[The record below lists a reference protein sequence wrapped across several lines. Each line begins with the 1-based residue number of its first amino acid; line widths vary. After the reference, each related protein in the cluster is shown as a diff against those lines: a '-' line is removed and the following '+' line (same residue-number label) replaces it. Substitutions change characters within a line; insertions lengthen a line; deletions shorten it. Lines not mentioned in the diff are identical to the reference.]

1 MDFNQMIQNFQAEM
15 FVYGITPPQQI
26 ISDGQLH
33 RFYVQ
38 GDKQGSKNG
47 WYVLFINTISYGIF
61 GNWKEDGAYKW
72 YSQKYESIGFQERQI
87 IQQQIAATKLQ
98 RAIIRKREHEEAAQ
112 EAHHIYCGARK
123 PHLNFPY
130 LVRKMIKPFYA
141 RQYRNC
147 LILPVIDLSKK
158 IWGLQYI
165 AANGQKW
172 FLSNTAKQGHFI
184 PIQSKLTE
192 KSKKILICEGF
203 ATGASLA
210 ECYPDA
216 CVVAACDANNLKPVA
231 VNIRQ
236 YTSQAELIICADDD
250 QLNPDNPGINKGK
263 KAAIAAN
270 ASFIK
275 PQWPLGTPEKLT
287 DFNDLFCWLS
297 SQEIAT

>member
-1 MDFNQMIQNFQAEM
+1 MDFNQITQNFQAAM
-15 FVYGITPPQQI
+15 FAHGITPPQQI

-38 GDKQGSKNG
+38 GDKHGSKNG
-47 WYVLFINTISYGIF
+47 WYVLFTNTISYGVY
-61 GNWKEDGAYKW
+61 GNWKEDGAHKW

-87 IQQQIAATKLQ
+87 IQQQITASKLQ
-98 RAIIRKREHEEAAQ
+98 RAIIREREHEETAQ
-112 EAHHIYCGARK
+112 KAQYIYCNARK
-123 PHLNFPY
+123 PHPNFPY
-130 LVRKMIKPFYA
+130 LIRKMIKPFYA
-141 RQYRNC
+141 RQSKNC
-147 LILPVIDLSKK
+147 LILPVVDLAEK

-165 AANGQKW
+165 ATNGQKW

-184 PIQSKLTE
+184 PIQSSPTE

-210 ECYPDA
+210 ECYSDA

-236 YTSQAELIICADDD
+236 YIPRAELIICADDD
-250 QLNPDNPGINKGK
+250 RLNPYNPGINKGK
-263 KAAIAAN
+263 EAAIAAN

-275 PQWPLGTPEKLT
+275 PQWPLGAPEKLT

-297 SQEIAT
+297 NQEIAA